1 MSVADSLYSP
11 ESTVTSLLASSGYL
25 RSSLHTDAS
34 HPSITY
40 KDRQYGSATEAL
52 DAYIKD
58 FERSQGTADQAKE
71 EHQLSKDAVS
81 HVLSRPRFRNK
92 DVLKEKLSE
101 KELDFLDLPID
112 SRRTR
117 DPDLLSL
124 TTDDLLVLPPDG
136 SLPITR
142 TSVFLSRS
150 GRQHPDAFSHSRSGM
165 RSCADPSHTS
175 RTSNGVLVKD
185 TYMHQKKAVR
195 NQELQDVLCTQSG
208 HRTTTYEKHKLFLS
222 THLNLEKRKLN
233 TNSAHNYP
241 RWLTSQKSEMDF
253 SGITSVPD
261 MKYPA
266 WLKDC
271 DLASDLSGNDEA
283 VIEVRQSL
291 CHTQRPTTQP
301 KIPSWLEDLEASYY
315 ELQQNTDDRL
325 RATSESVRRIGL
337 QKNDCTVFKEEA
349 GQNSLPEL
357 REAFAGHLTSE
368 ETRRIANYDEPFR
381 DDKIELLIQKAEKAL
396 ASPSLGLSRSEKEHG
411 SPETEEV
418 LDADRSWDNPPISF
432 KTPVPVGEAEELL
445 NPTETARSKLMDNY
459 MSDCREVTGSSSS
472 GYSSRKHPGPV
483 EALKHMLFSLQAV
496 EQRVSQEH
504 TGQHQQDNSK
514 INSKPTLENYE
525 TALGSQSLQR
535 ALYHLGRLKNLVDDM
550 KEKEEDDELVQNE
563 NHFDFEDTKKP

>member
-40 KDRQYGSATEAL
+40 KDRRYGSATEAL

-58 FERSQGTADQAKE
+58 FERSQGTADQAN
-71 EHQLSKDAVS
+71 

-150 GRQHPDAFSHSRSGM
+150 GRQHPDAFSHSRSGV

-185 TYMHQKKAVR
+185 TYMHQKKAV
-195 NQELQDVLCTQSG
+195 
-208 HRTTTYEKHKLFLS
+208 

-241 RWLTSQKSEMDF
+241 RWLTSQK
-253 SGITSVPD
+253 
-261 MKYPA
+261 KYPA

-283 VIEVRQSL
+283 VKEVRQSL

-301 KIPSWLEDLEASYY
+301 KIPSWLEELEASYY

-357 REAFAGHLTSE
+357 REAFAGHLASE

-445 NPTETARSKLMDNY
+445 NPTETARNK
-459 MSDCREVTGSSSS
+459 VTGSSSS